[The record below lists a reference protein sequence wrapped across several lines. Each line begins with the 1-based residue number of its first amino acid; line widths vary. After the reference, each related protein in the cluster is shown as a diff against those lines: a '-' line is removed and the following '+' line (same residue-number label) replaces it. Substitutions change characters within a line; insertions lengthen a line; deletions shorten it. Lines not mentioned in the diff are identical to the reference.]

1 MAEEKSIKQRRQ
13 ERYGAKYWN
22 SEISS
27 STERHKAFFDQAKE
41 SINVFT
47 TKHKYLD
54 SERRLNAWWFLVES
68 LLPAYYSST
77 PKVEVNL
84 RKNAGGTIYQI
95 VSTGLERSTQ
105 YGLDEYFDFDNVGL
119 GAARSFLLT
128 GRACLWARYEAD
140 IEDKLIEVSVKQ
152 TETGLVDSYGA
163 PYKISDD
170 VELEETEN
178 GLIAKEY
185 KKAKNEER
193 AVLDLVSYHDYL
205 ESDARTEDEI
215 TWKARRAYMTEDQV
229 ESMFGGD
236 MVKKLNFDAY
246 PESATRDRYK
256 NRSQYDGKA
265 ELWEIHCEESGK
277 VYWFQAKGEKSIIES
292 GDPALKFEGFYPCE
306 VINATLSPDST
317 IPVSDYT
324 HARDQILEVE
334 RLTSRI
340 HSTIISIRTN
350 ALYDATMGKEV
361 EDILKGD
368 LRMIPVKNWPSYK
381 GARGG
386 LANGTEFLNIDPY
399 IKALDTLVNSREQA
413 LQKLYEIMKCSE
425 LLRGTSDPRKTATAN
440 RLENQWSSMQLV
452 VRQNQFAKFIS
463 KSIAKVGAIIAQQFS
478 DERLIEIGDV
488 SSLIGQVVAGSPEA
502 QDPMMAEQLM
512 QSLTAQYLEICRNNI
527 ERCYR
532 IEISSDSM
540 VAIDEAQERKDAA
553 DLMTSAG
560 GFFDQMK
567 SMVEQYPSLAPFAVE
582 LFKFTIRRYKGGKEL
597 EPIFTTAIQSV
608 SKLAQVKEQ
617 QAAQTPPDPKMMEIQ
632 GRMQIA
638 QMESQ
643 SKIELAK
650 LNSQDQQNK
659 TMAEVQQSAA
669 EVQIDRMRAEVE
681 SFKAQQEAISKQREL
696 EIKANQVQVDILK
709 IQAETNVD
717 MSNLKIIDENNKL
730 QALLQT
736 QAQDL
741 ERTKLQ
747 VQSTLEQIRLLH
759 EKVASTEAKANEAV
773 KPRPEGSKMPK
784 IEIHNHPAKPSKRVG
799 KFMPDGSVE
808 LSDISDDAEPTDL
821 DPGRPKA

>member
-1 MAEEKSIKQRRQ
+1 MTEEKGNKQRRQ
-13 ERYGAKYWN
+13 ERYSAKYWN

-27 STERHKAFFDQAKE
+27 ALERHKPFFDQAKE

-47 TKHKYLD
+47 SKHKYLD
-54 SERRLNAWWFLVES
+54 SERKLNAWWFLIES

-77 PKVEVNL
+77 PKVEIGL
-84 RKNAGGTIYQI
+84 RKNAGGTIYQL

-128 GRACLWARYEAD
+128 GRAVLWARYEAD
-140 IEDKLIEVSVKQ
+140 IEDKLIEVSVRQ
-152 TETGLVDSYGA
+152 TETGLVDSFGT

-170 VELEETEN
+170 VELEDTEN
-178 GLIAKEY
+178 GLIARQLR
-185 KKAKNEER
+185 KAKNEER
-193 AVLDLVSYHDYL
+193 AVLDLVSTYDYL

-215 TWKARRAYMTEDQV
+215 TWKARRAYMTEEQV
-229 ESMFGGD
+229 ESMFGSD
-236 MVKKLNFDAY
+236 MVKKLNFDSF

-277 VYWFQAKGEKSIIES
+277 VYWHQAKGEKSIIES
-292 GDPALKFEGFYPCE
+292 GDPALKFEDFYPCE
-306 VINATLSPDST
+306 VINSTLSPDST

-324 HARDQILEVE
+324 HAKDQILEVE

-340 HSTIISIRTN
+340 HSTIISIRSN

-399 IKALDTLVNSREQA
+399 IKALSTLVESRELA

-440 RLENQWSSMQLV
+440 RLENQWSSMQLI
-452 VRQNQFAKFIS
+452 VRQNQFAKFIG

-478 DERLIEIGDV
+478 DERLLETGDV
-488 SSLIGQVVAGSPEA
+488 QSLIQSAIAGSPEA
-502 QDPMMAEQLM
+502 QDPMMAEQLA
-512 QSLTAQYLEICRNNI
+512 QSMTAQYLEICRNNV

-540 VAIDEAQERKDAA
+540 VAIDEAQERKDAT
-553 DLMTSAG
+553 DLMASAG

-582 LFKFTIRRYKGGKEL
+582 LFKYTIRRYKGGKEL
-597 EPIFTTAIQSV
+597 EPIFTTALQSV
-608 SKLAQVKEQ
+608 SQLAQVKQQ

-638 QMESQ
+638 EMEAN
-643 SKIELAK
+643 SKVQLAQIEGQTQAQK
-650 LNSQDQQNK
+650 A
-659 TMAEVQQSAA
+659 MAEMQNDAAKSQIEKMRADIEAFKVQQD
-669 EVQIDRMRAEVE
+669 VLRDQ
-681 SFKAQQEAISKQREL
+681 KQL
-696 EIKANQVQVDILK
+696 EIEANKVQVDLLK
-709 IQAETNVD
+709 VQAETNVD
-717 MSNLKIIDENNKL
+717 MSNLQVIQENNRL

-741 ERTKLQ
+741 ERTKLD
-747 VQSTLEQIRLLH
+747 VQSTLEQIRLLS
-759 EKVASTEAKANEAV
+759 EKVQASELKAATQTKPTE
-773 KPRPEGSKMPK
+773 GTKMPK
-784 IEIHNHPAKPSKRVG
+784 IEIHNHPAKASKKVG

-808 LSDISDDAEPTDL
+808 LSDISDDASPTDL